1 MATAIAENQIET
13 TEAQRQPETKERQP
27 QKPRWQRFAIYQF
40 FVDNILYLLL
50 LLALAMLYIRN
61 AHYSETLVRNI
72 DQAHDKLR
80 EVRWE
85 YMTVKAELISASKQ
99 TEIAKAVK
107 SIGLKELSEPPKK
120 IRIKAR

>member
-1 MATAIAENQIET
+1 
-13 TEAQRQPETKERQP
+13 
-27 QKPRWQRFAIYQF
+27 
-40 FVDNILYLLL
+40 

-85 YMTVKAELISASKQ
+85 YMTVKAELMSASKQ